1 MHLAEAARLGGS
13 SGLFQKRILDQ
24 TYDNGDDRAGD
35 TPADGLACRRRDIEA
50 AAGGRASE
58 SRNHRLQELAAE
70 PPPTAPPT
78 VLAIGPRSIFLRSP
92 PAAWPPTAPAIA

>member
-1 MHLAEAARLGGS
+1 MKDPKSWSALAISSCTLPKPLRGS

-50 AAGGRASE
+50 TAGGRASE
-58 SRNHRLQELAAE
+58 SRNHHLQELAANE
-70 PPPTAPPT
+70 ISRT
-78 VLAIGPRSIFLRSP
+78 LRARGDLDP
-92 PAAWPPTAPAIA
+92 GTRPEH